1 MMGDDPRVNEVSDQY
16 KVLGVAIDANKNLF
30 VTAEMYMETTEE
42 DLANNPQL
50 QARRANLIAMGLNV
64 DAAKVTRQK
73 RTVPII
79 VSPTMEKDGKVVRN
93 PEYLTILA
101 KLALIK
107 GFKIDDQL
115 DAAAKGMDILEDFND
130 EQAQIAASLP
140 QQQ

>member
-1 MMGDDPRVNEVSDQY
+1 MTGDDPRVNEVSDQY

-73 RTVPII
+73 RTVPYYR
-79 VSPTMEKDGKVVRN
+79 VSDHGKRR
-93 PEYLTILA
+93 
-101 KLALIK
+101 
-107 GFKIDDQL
+107 
-115 DAAAKGMDILEDFND
+115 
-130 EQAQIAASLP
+130 
-140 QQQ
+140 